1 MKFLTQWKRIDKWCI
16 TSMKNFP
23 SGGLF
28 FAFEV
33 IPVFISQ
40 WSYLMLKFFNVKYKI
55 LNKKIYSAKSNSVN
69 SLDITTNKYRSS
81 EYKAK
86 CVVLPWKVA
95 RLHQISLNS
104 YSECMWIAT
113 HHKKCFQYFWAFCFS
128 KALRQQYFKSVI
140 SFETP

>member
-1 MKFLTQWKRIDKWCI
+1 
-16 TSMKNFP
+16 MKNFP

-69 SLDITTNKYRSS
+69 SLDLTTNKYRSS
-81 EYKAK
+81 EYKVK
-86 CVVLPWKVA
+86 CVVLP
-95 RLHQISLNS
+95 
-104 YSECMWIAT
+104 
-113 HHKKCFQYFWAFCFS
+113 
-128 KALRQQYFKSVI
+128 
-140 SFETP
+140 